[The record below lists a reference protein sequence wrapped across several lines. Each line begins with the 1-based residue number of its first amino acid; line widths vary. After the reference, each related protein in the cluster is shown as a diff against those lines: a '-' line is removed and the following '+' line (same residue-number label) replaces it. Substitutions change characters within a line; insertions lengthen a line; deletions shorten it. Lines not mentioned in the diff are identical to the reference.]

1 MNWRLSSLWR
11 DSGGAQYRA
20 AALAVLGFLS
30 LALGVLLYLAD
41 RPVERTYFLPDTL
54 TTTSRPA
61 GLFGLFGQW
70 LPGFLHVYTFILFT
84 VALAAP
90 RGQRIMGVCTAWFAI
105 DALFECGQH
114 PAIAPKLA
122 ALMPGWFQG
131 IPVLENTASY
141 FVRGVFDPV
150 DILFIAL
157 GAVAGFVTIRFAALP
172 RRVTCAQ

>member
-11 DSGGAQYRA
+11 DSGGAQQRA
-20 AALAVLGFLS
+20 TALAVLGFLS

-54 TTTSRPA
+54 MTIDRPA

-70 LPGFLHVYTFILFT
+70 LPGLLHVYAFILFT
-84 VALAAP
+84 VALAVP
-90 RGQRIMGVCTAWFAI
+90 RGRRIMGVCAAWFAI

-122 ALMPGWFQG
+122 ALTPDWFQG
-131 IPVLENTASY
+131 IPVLENTAS
-141 FVRGVFDPV
+141 FFARGVFDPV

-157 GAVAGFVTIRFAALP
+157 GAIAACITIGIMASP

>member
-11 DSGGAQYRA
+11 DSANVQPRA
-20 AALAVLGFLS
+20 APLAVLGFLS
-30 LALGVLLYLAD
+30 LTLGVLLYLAD

-54 TTTSRPA
+54 TTILRPA

-70 LPGFLHVYTFILFT
+70 LPGFLHVYAFILLT
-84 VALAAP
+84 VAIAAP
-90 RGQRIMGVCTAWFAI
+90 RGRQILSVCAAWFAV

-114 PAIAPKLA
+114 AAIAPRLA
-122 ALMPGWFQG
+122 ALAPDWFQG

-141 FVRGVFDPV
+141 FMRGVFDPL

-157 GAVAGFVTIRFAALP
+157 GAVAAYATIRSTELP
-172 RRVTCAQ
+172 WRPACTH